1 MLKNLS
7 FFALLLSFLLIIGS
21 TSSVFAIQL
30 DARINPDTPTS
41 NIEAKY
47 QRTIFIEYNEGGLI
61 ADELSG
67 QIKSKQVTA
76 DSSNSGVV
84 DLMNRLNQ
92 KIVRDGST
100 ARISDLS
107 LTYSALLTGRGLNAS
122 IDYKLI
128 LTGTLT
134 DYVIRERQGQSPA
147 LIDLGWRGLTV
158 EGPVFIDGVEVN
170 IPIEFIKSAYP
181 SLYSHLV
188 GTEAEVLLSNNL
200 IDGEGTKN
208 QPLTNWH
215 FLFDPTGINVDAATF
230 GLSEEIAGF
239 VVSGFTMGES
249 SLREGRQVEKVHE
262 AQFTVDKTY
271 TVRSVQSADNANIS
285 VIGFAVRDNLEGL
298 EIVGVTPTAPEGFA
312 TTSTGEFPVSIIYGM
327 AGMAAV
333 GGAAILIFSN
343 RKLKQEAKQ
352 GGHQTGIDPSRL
364 RAYQTSASSGG
375 YQTVRGEAQLIDD
388 KEYQKTRSVY
398 DDQKPQEA
406 PSDSQ
411 KKGALPK
418 GWKPK

>member
-418 GWKPK
+418 GWKPE